1 MVTDNIV
8 EKNDNICYNQFIS
21 KIVQRRNI
29 MDNNKAIIAL
39 SGKGGVGKTSVS
51 AAIVK
56 LLVQAYPDKKIL
68 AIDADPAVGLSTALG
83 IDVKMTIDDIRK
95 EIVETVEDGQTRAA
109 IELLGDARYKIFEA
123 LVETD
128 GFAFIAVGR
137 PESAGCY
144 CKINTYLKEVISILS
159 NDFDYVVIDGEAG
172 IEQINRRVMEKV
184 THLLLITDA
193 SKKGTQVIS
202 TIKSVADELVMYKKI
217 GAIVNRIP
225 DESVIKHINTNSIP
239 VLSYIETDSNL
250 AIYDIEGKNIINLPN
265 DSNVVKGAKLA
276 LEKMEIL

>member
-1 MVTDNIV
+1 M
-8 EKNDNICYNQFIS
+8 KND
-21 KIVQRRNI
+21 
-29 MDNNKAIIAL
+29 ATIIAL
-39 SGKGGVGKTSVS
+39 SGKGGVGKTSIS

-56 LLVQAYPDKKIL
+56 LLVQNFPDKKIL

-109 IELLGDARYKIFEA
+109 IELLGDARYKIFDA

-159 NDFDYVVIDGEAG
+159 NEFDYVVIDGEAG

-184 THLLLITDA
+184 SHLLLITDA

-225 DESVIKHINTNSIP
+225 DESVIEHINTNGIP
-239 VLSYIETDSNL
+239 VLSYIPTDSNL
-250 AIYDIEGKNIINLPN
+250 AIYDIEGKNITKLPD
-265 DSNVVKGAKLA
+265 DSNVVEGARKA
-276 LEKMEIL
+276 LVEMEILK

>member
-1 MVTDNIV
+1 MKENST
-8 EKNDNICYNQFIS
+8 
-21 KIVQRRNI
+21 
-29 MDNNKAIIAL
+29 IIAL
-39 SGKGGVGKTSVS
+39 SGKGGVGKTSIS

-56 LLVQAYPDKKIL
+56 LLVNAYPDKKIL

-95 EIVETVEDGQTRAA
+95 EIVETVEDGQTKAA
-109 IELLGDARYKIFEA
+109 IELLGDARYKIFDA

-159 NDFDYVVIDGEAG
+159 NEFDYVVIDGEAG

-225 DESVIKHINTNSIP
+225 DESVIPHIDTNGIP
-239 VLSYIETDSNL
+239 VLSYIPTDSNL
-250 AIYDIEGKNIINLPN
+250 AIYDIEGKNITKLPD
-265 DSNVVKGAKLA
+265 DSNVVEGAKKA
-276 LEKMEIL
+276 LVEMEILK